1 MKLIMTKKS
10 GLAETEV
17 EVRYPELNDD
27 IRNLARRIEQ
37 HDSYICGTDSER
49 QYRIRIDDICYAES
63 VDKKTFIYTKT
74 EVFRC
79 ELRLYEILEKVKDF
93 DFVQISKA
101 CIVNIDVIDNIQSL
115 ANSRLQVTLTNGE
128 KVNVSRTFLPQIK
141 AAFTGKE
148 YK

>member
-1 MKLIMTKKS
+1 MTKKS
-10 GLAETEV
+10 DLAETEV
-17 EVRYPELNDD
+17 EIRYTELSKD

-37 HDSYICGTDSER
+37 YDSYIRGMDSER
-49 QYRIRIDDICYAES
+49 QYRIRINDMYYAES

-79 ELRLYEILEKVKDF
+79 ELRLYELLEKVESF

-101 CIVNIDVIDNIQSL
+101 CIVNIDVIDSMQSL

-141 AAFTGKE
+141 AAFIGKE
-148 YK
+148 ND